1 MPSKTTRRRPK
12 GEGSIITLP
21 SGKVRIR
28 VELDPVDGKRRWLSA
43 TADTKKEAVEKLK
56 KLQRDKEDKGLQA
69 KAEED
74 TIKYQ
79 GEVYLKHLEAQR
91 MSGSVIITTRRVL
104 KLLDNTANGL
114 ALSKV
119 TSHTIDTMLL
129 EWQQKNYSTNTYLNY
144 IGRLRLFFKWCVEQ
158 DLIGKSP
165 VTSMQKTPKSDKP
178 KHEVVVLSQE
188 EHERIKA
195 FLLPLWEHKEK
206 PMLKYQFYALYC
218 LAYETGMREGE
229 LLALTWDCLD
239 DAANTISVK
248 RTLAKDKNNKTIV
261 TYPKT
266 QAGYRTIKISEKTTQ
281 LLMSLKPLSFDKSPY
296 IFYNRKRDSF
306 YVERLLIHAWDFTRK
321 GAGITRPFTFH
332 GIRHTNASNMIYKHV
347 PIALITE
354 RLGHTSIA
362 VTYAIYGHILQE
374 CSEKHVAVIEA

>member
-1 MPSKTTRRRPK
+1 MQ
-12 GEGSIITLP
+12 
-21 SGKVRIR
+21 
-28 VELDPVDGKRRWLSA
+28 SA

-56 KLQRDKEDKGLQA
+56 KLQRDKEDKGLQV

-119 TSHTIDTMLL
+119 TTHTIDTMLL
-129 EWQQKNYSTNTYLNY
+129 EWQQKNYATNTYLNY
-144 IGRLRLFFKWCVEQ
+144 MGRLRLFFRWCVEQ

-178 KHEVVVLSQE
+178 KHEVIVLSQE

-239 DAANTISVK
+239 DVANTISVK

-306 YVERLLIHAWDFTRK
+306 YAEQRLIHAWDFTRK

>member
-56 KLQRDKEDKGLQA
+56 KLQRDKEDKGLQV

-119 TSHTIDTMLL
+119 TTHTIDTMLL
-129 EWQQKNYSTNTYLNY
+129 EWHQ
-144 IGRLRLFFKWCVEQ
+144 
-158 DLIGKSP
+158 
-165 VTSMQKTPKSDKP
+165 
-178 KHEVVVLSQE
+178 
-188 EHERIKA
+188 
-195 FLLPLWEHKEK
+195 
-206 PMLKYQFYALYC
+206 
-218 LAYETGMREGE
+218 
-229 LLALTWDCLD
+229 
-239 DAANTISVK
+239 
-248 RTLAKDKNNKTIV
+248 
-261 TYPKT
+261 
-266 QAGYRTIKISEKTTQ
+266 RTIQLIPIS
-281 LLMSLKPLSFDKSPY
+281 
-296 IFYNRKRDSF
+296 I
-306 YVERLLIHAWDFTRK
+306 I
-321 GAGITRPFTFH
+321 
-332 GIRHTNASNMIYKHV
+332 
-347 PIALITE
+347 
-354 RLGHTSIA
+354 
-362 VTYAIYGHILQE
+362 
-374 CSEKHVAVIEA
+374 

>member
-1 MPSKTTRRRPK
+1 MPSKTARRRPK

-28 VELDPVDGKRRWLSA
+28 VELDPVDGKRRGLSA
-43 TADTKKEAVEKLK
+43 TADTKKEAVEKL
-56 KLQRDKEDKGLQA
+56 QRDKEDKGLQV

-119 TSHTIDTMLL
+119 TTHTIDTMLL
-129 EWQQKNYSTNTYLNY
+129 EWHQKNYSTNTYLNY
-144 IGRLRLFFKWCVEQ
+144 IGRLRLFFRWCVEQ

-178 KHEVVVLSQE
+178 KHEVIVLSQE

-195 FLLPLWEHKEK
+195 FLLPL
-206 PMLKYQFYALYC
+206 
-218 LAYETGMREGE
+218 
-229 LLALTWDCLD
+229 
-239 DAANTISVK
+239 
-248 RTLAKDKNNKTIV
+248 
-261 TYPKT
+261 
-266 QAGYRTIKISEKTTQ
+266 
-281 LLMSLKPLSFDKSPY
+281 
-296 IFYNRKRDSF
+296 
-306 YVERLLIHAWDFTRK
+306 
-321 GAGITRPFTFH
+321 
-332 GIRHTNASNMIYKHV
+332 
-347 PIALITE
+347 
-354 RLGHTSIA
+354 
-362 VTYAIYGHILQE
+362 
-374 CSEKHVAVIEA
+374 